1 METKTLIILILA
13 SYGFIVLLMIAGVLD
28 HQQNQYD
35 INHDGEVNIVDLS
48 VLAVK
53 ISEQSVVK

>member
-1 METKTLIILILA
+1 MITNNVILFAITMYSFVIIMSNAIT
-13 SYGFIVLLMIAGVLD
+13 Y
-28 HQQNQYD
+28 QRNRYD

-53 ISEQSVVK
+53 INERQ